1 MQKLAEVCIK
11 RPVFATMVVMAL
23 VVIGSASWMRLGVDR
38 FPAVDLPT
46 VSVRVELPGA
56 SIEETET
63 QLAQRLEEQTNT
75 IQGINE
81 LRSICGPGTV
91 IVIVTFNL
99 NRQID
104 VAAQDVRDKVAIA
117 VRNMPREILPPIIAK
132 FDNDQAPV
140 VTIALSG
147 ERSLRELTEIADKQ
161 VRPQLERST
170 GVGEVRIVG
179 GLLRSV
185 NIWVDPDRLAAYQI
199 PITNV
204 RDAIVRQNADLPGG
218 NVTAGLNEASLRTMG
233 RIAEPRSFNDL
244 VVATLHGVPVR
255 VRDIGCAEDGTTEPR
270 PAARRNGVPTVIM
283 EVRRQSGENTV
294 AVIEGVKGKLVRLR
308 DQVPPDVKLEVIRDQ
323 SRYIYAA
330 LHEINLH
337 LVLGSILAS
346 LVVLA
351 FMRSWRSTFIAAVAI
366 PTSVVSALRMIWAR
380 NFTLN
385 SVTMLALVLMVG
397 IVIDDAIVVLENVFR
412 FVEEKKM
419 RPFEAAR
426 EATADI
432 GLAVMATTFSL
443 VVIFVPVSFMS
454 SISGRFLYQ
463 FGLTAAVSV
472 LVSLLVSF
480 SLIPM
485 MCARLLRTED
495 AASGHAAE
503 GALAASRGGFYAW
516 LDRGYAWSLALSMR
530 HRWVIVVISALTLA
544 AAVPIY
550 RQVKQEYI
558 PTDVDESEF
567 EVLVFGPE
575 NMSLAAM
582 DEAMQALSKEAR
594 ETKGVALILASGGG
608 SFLGK
613 VNQGYMYVRTVS
625 HEERTVTPGRL
636 WKGLIHGRP
645 LEAFQGNYAQR
656 EVMMALRQRFKKFTD
671 MRTQVRNIAGFNIGG
686 GTFDVDLALRG
697 PELEKLAVYGETLKQ
712 KARQL
717 GGIVDVDTTLRL
729 DKPELRVTIDRQ
741 RAADLR
747 VDTSQIATALRLM
760 VGGDDQVS
768 RFHDPENNEDYDVQ
782 IRLMPEFRGN
792 LSTISRLYVSRDTT
806 STNAATG
813 APAQINLAPGG
824 GLVRLDNVVK
834 IERAAIASRID
845 RTDRQRETRVRAMI
859 APGYGQADRIEAL
872 KKAAAGMNMPAAYQ
886 TFVTGKAREMEKT
899 FTEFLWVFLLSVVF
913 MYMILASQFESMIHP
928 LTILLS
934 LPLSVPFAL
943 FSLWY
948 TGNTLNLYSA
958 LGILVLFGVVKKN
971 AILQIDHM
979 NNLRAHGM
987 DRLAAIMQGNRDRLR
1002 PILMTTLALVA
1013 GMLPLWVGTG
1023 PGTEERRA
1031 IAVVV
1036 IGGQMLSL
1044 LLTLLVTPVAYS
1056 LFEDAARVLQ
1066 LSTPSLAPWRG
1077 LARQGEHRAWR
1088 HRLRRAWR
1096 RPPARSPAPSTTEC
1110 RGADAASR
1118 STLGSDF
1125 AARTRHSVGS
1135 FVRQMPELVRALG
1148 FPGRVPSSASPRF
1161 WLFARHPR

>member
-11 RPVFATMVVMAL
+11 RPVFATMLVMAF
-23 VVIGSASWMRLGVDR
+23 VVVGAASWFRLGVDR

-46 VSVRVELPGA
+46 VNVRVELAGA
-56 SIEETET
+56 SAEEMET
-63 QLAQRLEEQTNT
+63 QVSQKLEEQINA

-81 LRSICGPGTV
+81 LRSISGAGAT
-91 IVIVTFNL
+91 IIIVTFNL

-117 VRNMPREILPPIIAK
+117 VRNLPREILPPVVSK

-147 ERSLRELTEIADKQ
+147 ERSLRELTEIADKTA
-161 VRPQLERST
+161 RPLLERSA

-179 GLLRSV
+179 GLPRAVSV
-185 NIWVDPDRLAAYQI
+185 WVDPDRLAAYQI
-199 PITNV
+199 PITSV

-218 NVTAGLNEASLRTMG
+218 NVTTGLNETSLRTMG
-233 RIAEPRSFNDL
+233 RIADPRAFNDL
-244 VVATLHGVPVR
+244 VVATLNGVPVR
-255 VRDIGCAEDGTTEPR
+255 VSDIGYAEDGTREQR
-270 PAARRNGVPTVIM
+270 SAARLDGVPTVIM

-294 AVIEGVKGKLVRLR
+294 AVIEGVKTRLAALR
-308 DQVPPDVKLEVIRDQ
+308 RQIPPDVTLAVIRDQ

-366 PTSVVSALRMIWAR
+366 PTSVVSAFGMMWAL

-480 SLIPM
+480 SLTPM

-495 AASGHAAE
+495 AASGYAAE
-503 GALAASRGGFYAW
+503 GAHARSRGGFYAW
-516 LDRGYAWSLALSMR
+516 LDRGYAWSLALAMR
-530 HRWVIVVISALTLA
+530 HRWAIVVVSVVTLA
-544 AAVPIY
+544 ASVPIY

-558 PTDVDESEF
+558 PSNIDESEF
-567 EVLVFGPE
+567 EVIVFGPE

-582 DEAMQALSKEAR
+582 DEAMQALAKEAR
-594 ETKGVALILASGGG
+594 ETNGVSLTLASAGG
-608 SFLGK
+608 SFLGR

-625 HEERTVTPGRL
+625 HAERTLTPERV
-636 WKGLIHGRP
+636 WHGLIHGRP
-645 LEAFQGNYAQR
+645 LEAFRGNYTQR
-656 EVMMALRQRFKKFTD
+656 DVMMALRQRFRKFSD
-671 MRTQVRNIAGFNIGG
+671 LRTQIRNIAGFNIGG

-697 PELEKLAVYGETLKQ
+697 PELEKLAEYGETLKQ
-712 KARQL
+712 KAREL

-729 DKPELRVTIDRQ
+729 DKPELRVAIDRQ

-747 VDTSQIATALRLM
+747 VDTAQIATALRLM

-768 RFHDPENNEDYDVQ
+768 RFRDPVVNEDYDVQ
-782 IRLMPEFRGN
+782 IRLMPQFRGN
-792 LSTISRLYVSRDTT
+792 LSTISRLYVSRE
-806 STNAATG
+806 SSATNSATG
-813 APAQINLAPGG
+813 APAQVNLAPGG

-834 IERAAIASRID
+834 IERVATPSRID
-845 RTDRQRETRVRAMI
+845 RTDRQRETRLRAMI

-872 KKAAAGMNMPAAYQ
+872 NTIVAGMNLPAAYQ

-943 FSLWY
+943 LSLWY

-987 DRLAAIMQGNRDRLR
+987 DRAAAIMQGNRDRLR

-1023 PGTEERRA
+1023 PGSEERRA

-1036 IGGQMLSL
+1036 IGGQTLCL

-1056 LFEDAARVLQ
+1056 LFEDAARALR
-1066 LSTPSLAPWRG
+1066 LSTPSLAPWRR
-1077 LARQGEHRAWR
+1077 LVRQGEHRAWR
-1088 HRLRRAWR
+1088 HRLRRLWR
-1096 RPPARSPAPSTTEC
+1096 RAPARQIPG
-1110 RGADAASR
+1110 GA
-1118 STLGSDF
+1118 SDD
-1125 AARTRHSVGS
+1125 
-1135 FVRQMPELVRALG
+1135 
-1148 FPGRVPSSASPRF
+1148 
-1161 WLFARHPR
+1161 

>member
-11 RPVFATMVVMAL
+11 RPVFATMLVMAF
-23 VVIGSASWMRLGVDR
+23 VVVGAASWFRLGVDR

-56 SIEETET
+56 STEEVET
-63 QLAQRLEEQTNT
+63 QVAQKLEEQVNT

-81 LRSICGPGTV
+81 LRSISGPGAA
-91 IVIVTFNL
+91 IIIVTFNL

-117 VRNMPREILPPIIAK
+117 IRNLPREILPPIVSK

-147 ERSLRELTEIADKQ
+147 ERSLRELTEIADKT
-161 VRPQLERST
+161 VRPLLERSV

-179 GLLRSV
+179 GLPRAV
-185 NIWVDPDRLAAYQI
+185 NVWVDPDRLAAYQI

-204 RDAIVRQNADLPGG
+204 RDAVVRQNADLPGG

-233 RIAEPRSFNDL
+233 RIAEPRGFNDL
-244 VVATLHGVPVR
+244 VVATLTGVPVR
-255 VRDIGCAEDGTTEPR
+255 VRDIGYAEDGTKEQR
-270 PAARRNGVPTVIM
+270 SAARLNGVPTVIM

-294 AVIEGVKGKLVRLR
+294 AVIEGVKAKLARLR
-308 DQVPPDVKLEVIRDQ
+308 GQVSPDVTLAVIRDQ

-366 PTSVVSALRMIWAR
+366 PTSVISAFGMMWAL

-480 SLIPM
+480 SLTPM

-495 AASGHAAE
+495 AHHMGGLE
-503 GALAASRGGFYAW
+503 GPPKQPGRSSAPAGSRGGFYAW
-516 LDRGYAWSLALSMR
+516 LDRGYSRSLALSMR
-530 HRWVIVVISALTLA
+530 HRWVIVVVSVLTLVA
-544 AAVPIY
+544 SVPIY

-558 PTDVDESEF
+558 PSDVDESEF
-567 EVLVFGPE
+567 EVLIFGPE

-582 DEAMQALSKEAR
+582 DEAVQALAKEAR
-594 ETKGVALILASGGG
+594 QTRGVALTLASAGGG
-608 SFLGK
+608 FLSK
-613 VNQGYMYVRTVS
+613 VSQGYMYVRTVP
-625 HEERTVTPGRL
+625 HQERTLTPERV
-636 WKGLIHGRP
+636 WRGLIHGRP
-645 LEAFQGNYAQR
+645 LEGFQGNYSQR
-656 EVMMALRQRFKKFTD
+656 EVMMALRQRFRKFSD
-671 MRTQVRNIAGFNIGG
+671 LRTQVRNIAGFNIGG
-686 GTFDVDLALRG
+686 GTFEVDLALRG
-697 PELEKLAVYGETLKQ
+697 PELEKLSEYGEILKQ
-712 KARQL
+712 KAREL
-717 GGIVDVDTTLRL
+717 GGVVDVDTTLRL
-729 DKPELRVTIDRQ
+729 DKPELRVAIDRQ

-747 VDTSQIATALRLM
+747 VDTQQIATALRLM

-768 RFHDPENNEDYDVQ
+768 RFHDPVVNEDYDVQ
-782 IRLMPEFRGN
+782 IRLMPQFRGN

-806 STNAATG
+806 STNSATG
-813 APAQINLAPGG
+813 APAQVNLAPGG

-834 IERAAIASRID
+834 IEPAATASRID
-845 RTDRQRETRVRAMI
+845 RTDRQRETRLRAGI

-872 KKAAAGMNMPAAYQ
+872 KKLVAGMNLPPAYQ

-899 FTEFLWVFLLSVVF
+899 FTEFLWVFLLSVIF
-913 MYMILASQFESMIHP
+913 MYMILASQFESLIHP

-979 NNLRAHGM
+979 NSLRAQGM
-987 DRLAAIMQGNRDRLR
+987 ERAAAIMQGNRDRLR

-1023 PGTEERRA
+1023 PGSEERRA

-1036 IGGQMLSL
+1036 IGGQTLCL

-1056 LFEDAARVLQ
+1056 LFEDAARALR
-1066 LSTPSLAPWRG
+1066 LSTPSLAPWRR
-1077 LARQGEHRAWR
+1077 LVRQGERRAWR
-1088 HRLRRAWR
+1088 HRLRRVWR
-1096 RPPARSPAPSTTEC
+1096 RAPARQIPG
-1110 RGADAASR
+1110 GANGD
-1118 STLGSDF
+1118 D
-1125 AARTRHSVGS
+1125 
-1135 FVRQMPELVRALG
+1135 
-1148 FPGRVPSSASPRF
+1148 
-1161 WLFARHPR
+1161 